1 MSVLI
6 TGGCGLVGSHVA
18 HELVEEYKSDKVIL
32 FDVSYPKNP
41 LVLKHLGN
49 KISFVYGNI
58 LDYGKLLE
66 AIREFDVE
74 GIIHTVAFVDYK
86 FVVSNPLLSI
96 LTNVNGTLNVLEL
109 ARVNDLKVVFTS
121 SGAVYGQ
128 IEGSAREDMPI
139 KPTDLYGMTKAA
151 GEMMGEQYANT
162 YGIDFI
168 TTRLYFLYGHGL
180 SQTVSSVEE
189 AFKPPVHPISVLY
202 LFITKALKNEKLK
215 IEKGGDSE
223 LDYTYIKDAAH
234 GVVLAYL
241 TKNPPHKIYN
251 ISSGRS
257 YTLKY
262 LAKIVNDYV
271 GYEAIDIGS
280 GQVEGWPKRAKYLDI
295 SLANKE
301 LGYYPRYGLENGVR
315 EYMTILKNEIKLQ

>member
-18 HELVEEYKSDKVIL
+18 YELVEDYKLDNVIL
-32 FDVSYPKNP
+32 FDVSSPKNP
-41 LVLKHLGN
+41 LVLKHLGK
-49 KISFVYGNI
+49 KINFVYGNI

-66 AIREFDVE
+66 VIKKYDVK

-86 FVVSNPLLSI
+86 FIVSNPFLSV

-109 ARVNDLKVVFTS
+109 ARIYNLKVVFTS

-128 IEGSAREDMPI
+128 IEGCAKEDLPI
-139 KPTDLYGMTKAA
+139 RPTDIYGVTKAA
-151 GEMMGEQYANT
+151 GEMIGEQYANT
-162 YGIDFI
+162 YGIDFV
-168 TTRLYFLYGHGL
+168 TTRLYFLYGYGL

-189 AFKPPVHPISVLY
+189 AFRPPVHPISVLY
-202 LFITKALKNEKLK
+202 LFVTKALKNEKLV
-215 IEKGGDSE
+215 ISKGGDSE

-241 TKNPPHKIYN
+241 AKKPPHKIYN
-251 ISSGRS
+251 ISSGKS

-262 LAKIVNDYV
+262 LAQIINEYV
-271 GYEAIDIGS
+271 GYDAIDIGS

-295 SLANKE
+295 SLASEE
-301 LGYYPRYGLENGVR
+301 LGYSPRYGLEKGVK
-315 EYMTILKNEIKLQ
+315 EYMTLLKNEMKL